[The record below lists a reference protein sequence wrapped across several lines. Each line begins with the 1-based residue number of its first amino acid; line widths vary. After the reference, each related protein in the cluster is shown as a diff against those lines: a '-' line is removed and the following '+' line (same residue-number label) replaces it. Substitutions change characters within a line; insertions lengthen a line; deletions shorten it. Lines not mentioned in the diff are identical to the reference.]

1 VGAGP
6 SRAAP
11 ELTLGSMASAVISR
25 PPQNKEGA
33 FATAGLDGRGGKVRT
48 GEEVR
53 GEDYTAI
60 C

>member
-1 VGAGP
+1 
-6 SRAAP
+6 
-11 ELTLGSMASAVISR
+11 MASAVISR

>member
-1 VGAGP
+1 
-6 SRAAP
+6 
-11 ELTLGSMASAVISR
+11 MATAVISR

-33 FATAGLDGRGGKVRT
+33 FATGLDGRGGKVRT

-53 GEDYTAI
+53 EEDYTAI